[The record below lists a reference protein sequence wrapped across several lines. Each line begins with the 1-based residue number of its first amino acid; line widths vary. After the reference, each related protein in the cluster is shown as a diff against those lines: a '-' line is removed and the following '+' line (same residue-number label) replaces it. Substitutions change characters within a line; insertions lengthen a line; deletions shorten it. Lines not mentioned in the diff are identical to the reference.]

1 MRGKDAAKLLAV
13 VVAIL
18 LSSAFAQAQSYRIY
32 GSEAFFAVDWQAG
45 ERRGRPVVSGH
56 VVNTYGVVAQQ
67 VRVLVESL
75 DAAGQVT
82 ETTIGYVSG
91 DMLPGPRV
99 YFEVPVARAAPA
111 YRVVVLSWDWR
122 FGHSRLPASRAIR
135 GG

>member
-1 MRGKDAAKLLAV
+1 MTRALTIAAALALMLSP
-13 VVAIL
+13 VVAH
-18 LSSAFAQAQSYRIY
+18 AQTYRIY

-56 VVNTYGVVAQQ
+56 VVNTYGIVAQQ

-82 ETTIGYVSG
+82 ATTIGYVSG
-91 DMLPGPRV
+91 DVLPGPRV
-99 YFEVPVARAAPA
+99 YFEVPVERAAPA
-111 YRVVVLSWDWR
+111 YRVVVLSWDWK
-122 FGHSRLPASRAIR
+122 GGQSGLPASRSLR

>member
-1 MRGKDAAKLLAV
+1 MTRALRFAAALALLGSPMV
-13 VVAIL
+13 VH
-18 LSSAFAQAQSYRIY
+18 AQSYRIY
-32 GSEAFFAVDWQAG
+32 GSEAFFKVDWQAG

-56 VVNTYGVVAQQ
+56 VVNNYGNAALN

-82 ETTIGYVSG
+82 ATKIGYISG
-91 DMLPGPRV
+91 DVLPGNRM
-99 YFEVPVARAAPA
+99 YFEVPVERAAPA

-122 FGHSRLPASRAIR
+122 GGHSRVPSPPALR